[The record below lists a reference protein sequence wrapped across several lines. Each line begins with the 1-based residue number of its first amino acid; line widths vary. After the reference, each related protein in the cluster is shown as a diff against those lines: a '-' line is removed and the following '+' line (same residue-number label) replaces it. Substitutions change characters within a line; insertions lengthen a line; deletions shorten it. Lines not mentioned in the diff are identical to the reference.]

1 MITVSNVVLN
11 TVKFL
16 WLIAQKSS
24 IARIPLNVN
33 GENILIHIM
42 IYKQTTN
49 VNQSNNMKIKNREEI
64 D

>member
-49 VNQSNNMKIKNREEI
+49 V
-64 D
+64 